1 MNLWKGNERH
11 VHGYRGLKFDESL
24 AKEQELGSGKSLND
38 QLLSNTLNLRTR
50 NVILSLWRRVFR
62 ASSSHHHLN
71 LLLSNGRIP
80 LLAIRHSSPS
90 KPNRG

>member
-1 MNLWKGNERH
+1 MKVL
-11 VHGYRGLKFDESL
+11 
-24 AKEQELGSGKSLND
+24 KEQELAWLGEIPND

-62 ASSSHHHLN
+62 ASSHHHLN